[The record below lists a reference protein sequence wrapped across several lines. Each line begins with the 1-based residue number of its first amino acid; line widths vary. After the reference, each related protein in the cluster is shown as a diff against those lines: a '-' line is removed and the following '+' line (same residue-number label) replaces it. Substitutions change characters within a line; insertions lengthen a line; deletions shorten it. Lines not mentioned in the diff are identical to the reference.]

1 MRRLI
6 KKFRPLIALLLL
18 LQATTVY
25 ALPEDIHLNLC
36 FGTDGHLEISS
47 DFCAETLLIQ
57 QSQSLSSAY
66 SSEDHHGDCLD
77 ILANCDSEEELFSPS
92 EKVLLAKTEIIVNSS
107 PLVGEESIYFSPH
120 QVVQSAIL
128 NSYLISRASLPA
140 PLSFISTTVL
150 LI

>member
-6 KKFRPLIALLLL
+6 KNFRPLLALLLL

-25 ALPEDIHLNLC
+25 ALPTDIHLNLC
-36 FGTDGHLEISS
+36 FGSDGHLKISA

-57 QSQSLSSAY
+57 QSQPMSSVL

-77 ILANCDSEEELFSPS
+77 VVLNCDSEEEFFFPS
-92 EKVLLAKTEIIVNSS
+92 EEALLVKTKIIGNCPPLVAEEHIYSS
-107 PLVGEESIYFSPH
+107 PY
-120 QVVQSAIL
+120 QVVQSSIL
-128 NSYLISRASLPA
+128 NSYLISRTFSPA
-140 PLSFISTTVL
+140 HLDFISATVL